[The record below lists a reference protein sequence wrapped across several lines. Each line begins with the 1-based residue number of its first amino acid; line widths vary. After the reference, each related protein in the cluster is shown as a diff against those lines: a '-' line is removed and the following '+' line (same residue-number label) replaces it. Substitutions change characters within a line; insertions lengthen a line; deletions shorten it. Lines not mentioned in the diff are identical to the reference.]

1 MRKYCD
7 LHLKLEN
14 EKEIFEAAKLIKE
27 MGFKVVGLTFQ
38 PTTSII
44 KIKEFKKFFQEF
56 NIDLA
61 SRVDLKPKNKIEL
74 LSTLKKLRRKF
85 EIISVECDSNKI
97 AVIAAR
103 DRRVDL
109 ISFPLN
115 FKAKF
120 THSIAHVLI
129 GALEINLVDL
139 IMPKTS
145 RTVILNKFIHEAFI
159 AKFNKVPIVIS
170 SGATNLFLIR
180 APREMA
186 AISLL
191 FKLEPLEALNSVSTI
206 PLSIV
211 ERNRIKLS
219 RFYIGEGIK
228 IVE

>member
-14 EKEIFEAAKLIKE
+14 EKEIFEAAKLTKE
-27 MGFKVVGLTFQ
+27 MGFKIVGLTFQ
-38 PTTSII
+38 PDTPII
-44 KIKEFKKFFQEF
+44 KIREAKKVFQDF

-61 SRVDLKPKNKIEL
+61 SRVDLKPNTKTEL
-74 LSTLKKLRRKF
+74 LLNLRKLRRKF
-85 EIISVECDSNKI
+85 EVISVECASNKI
-97 AVIAAR
+97 AVAAAR

-109 ISFPLN
+109 INFPLN
-115 FKAKF
+115 FKTKF

-145 RTVILNKFIHEAFI
+145 RTFVLNKLINEVFV
-159 AKFNKVPIVIS
+159 AKLNNIPIVVS
-170 SGATNLFLIR
+170 SGATNLLLLR

-186 AISLL
+186 ACSLL
-191 FKLEPLEALNSVSTI
+191 FKLDPLEALSSVSTI
-206 PLSIV
+206 PASII

-228 IVE
+228 IVG